1 MKFRNSNVDVFF
13 PKNNECDISEIDFL
27 AIGAHQDDIEIMS
40 FPPILE
46 AYHSDKKFA
55 AVTCTDGAGSPS
67 SGPYATYTR
76 EEMIECRKQEEKNAA
91 KLGNYAFLI
100 QLGYTSNEARS
111 KDTNQFIVEDLEQ
124 IILKYRPKR
133 IYTHN
138 PFDKHKTHLAV
149 FSATMKALH
158 NILND
163 YEPMKV
169 YGGECWRDL
178 DWIPDG
184 MKENVSIGNDITLLE
199 ILLGTYQSQVAS
211 GKRYDKA
218 AIARLQA
225 NSTYAD
231 PYSLDKSN
239 YVSCFLDLTEI
250 ALKHVTLEE
259 YVNKFLKFFENE
271 VNENIENLP

>member
-1 MKFRNSNVDVFF
+1 MKFHNQNVDIFF
-13 PKNNECDISEIDFL
+13 PKNNESEIQEVDFL

-67 SGPYATYTR
+67 SGPYASYTR
-76 EEMIECRKQEEKNAA
+76 EEMIECRKQEERNAA
-91 KLGNYAFLI
+91 KLGAYTFLF

-111 KDTNQFIVEDLEQ
+111 KEGNAFLVKDIEQ
-124 IILKYRPKR
+124 IILKYKPKR

-138 PFDKHKTHLAV
+138 PFDRHKTHLAV
-149 FSATMKALH
+149 FSATLKALR
-158 NILND
+158 NISD
-163 YEPMKV
+163 QYKPIKV

-184 MKENVSIGNDITLLE
+184 MKENVSIGNDLTLLE

-218 AIARLQA
+218 AIARMQA
-225 NSTYAD
+225 NSTYGGYKLGAFD
-231 PYSLDKSN
+231 GKATPTAIMDG
-239 YVSCFLDLTEI
+239 F
-250 ALKHVTLEE
+250 
-259 YVNKFLKFFENE
+259 
-271 VNENIENLP
+271 IEKNDWCSRAQGARVA

>member
-1 MKFRNSNVDVFF
+1 MKFHNQNVDVFF
-13 PKNNECDISEIDFL
+13 PKNNEKEVDSVDFL

-46 AYHSDKKFA
+46 AYHSDKRFA

-67 SGPYATYTR
+67 SGPYATFTR

-91 KLGNYAFLI
+91 KLGDYTFLI

-111 KDTNQFIVEDLEQ
+111 KEYNEFIVKDLEQ

-138 PFDKHKTHLAV
+138 PFDKHKTHLSI

-158 NILND
+158 NILGH
-163 YEPMKV
+163 YAPMKV

-218 AIARLQA
+218 AVARLQA

-239 YVSCFLDLTEI
+239 YVSCFLDLTEV
-250 ALKHVTLEE
+250 ALNHVTLEA
-259 YVNKFLKFFENE
+259 YVEKFLKFFENE
-271 VNENIENLP
+271 VSENIKNLP